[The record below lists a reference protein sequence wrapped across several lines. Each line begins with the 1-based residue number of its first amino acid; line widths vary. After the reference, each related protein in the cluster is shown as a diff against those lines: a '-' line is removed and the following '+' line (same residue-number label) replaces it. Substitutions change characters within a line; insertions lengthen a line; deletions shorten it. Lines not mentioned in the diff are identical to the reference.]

1 MSETRIL
8 TWCRLL
14 VGAGFMYQSLGAH
27 VSGMHET
34 AAVFATH
41 TGWEAWPIAGGM
53 RPYELTVKLA
63 FAEMFL
69 GLFIFGGLFTRP
81 LAFVGAVVALFQ
93 VLVLGLAGGVAAPLL
108 ALGSLAIVARGGG
121 TGTLEA
127 VLGKMQRRSI
137 ERQRERDEER
147 RRERA
152 ARRRPSGNEAEALTP
167 GEEALTP
174 LPLPRAGEGV
184 G

>member
-1 MSETRIL
+1 MSGTRLL

-27 VSGMHET
+27 TTGMHET
-34 AAVFATH
+34 AALFAAH
-41 TGWEAWPIAGGM
+41 GGWEAWPIVGGM

-63 FAEMFL
+63 FVEMFL

-81 LAFVGAVVALFQ
+81 LALAGASVALFE
-93 VLVLGLAGGVAAPLL
+93 VLALGLAGGIISPLL
-108 ALGSLAIVARGGG
+108 ALGSLVVVARGGG
-121 TGTLEA
+121 TGTMEA

-147 RRERA
+147 RR
-152 ARRRPSGNEAEALTP
+152 AREAKRRPGGNEAEALTP

-174 LPLPRAGEGV
+174 PPLPRAGEGV